1 MPSLGSCRRVG
12 FDVHHARVGAVV
24 ATDMANV
31 DGHTAE
37 VDLHRV
43 VARLVEGNHVRNVA
57 TEVVR
62 FLG

>member
-1 MPSLGSCRRVG
+1 M
-12 FDVHHARVGAVV
+12 V